1 MDATKAIEP
10 AAPAERLPRDQA
22 RGTGFMLGL
31 FGYLIALVAFGCL
44 GILAGG
50 ADPGDQLATGI
61 ALAYLVALVAS
72 VVISVTV
79 RRLRLQ
85 HRARM
90 AAGLLGGM
98 AVGVLLLVIL
108 SVRIFGL
115 IDEVASTCPC
125 EPIIDQV
132 RFSQG

>member
-1 MDATKAIEP
+1 
-10 AAPAERLPRDQA
+10 
-22 RGTGFMLGL
+22 MLGL
-31 FGYLIALVAFGCL
+31 FGYLVALVAFGCL
-44 GILAGG
+44 GIFAGG

-72 VVISVTV
+72 VVVSVAV
-79 RRLRLQ
+79 RRLRQQ

-90 AAGLLGGM
+90 AAGLLGGT
-98 AVGVLLLVIL
+98 AVGVLLLVVL

-115 IDEVASTCPC
+115 INEVASTCPC

-132 RFSQG
+132 RFSQD